1 MRGYKFKLQKLL
13 DIRVD
18 MEEESKR
25 IFKEAQ
31 LEKLKVEEKLNSLE
45 ENYKKYSEIT
55 GSETSIE
62 RKMKYLYLNN
72 INYIINNTNDE
83 LKKKEKNLEE
93 KRSNLKQKQIERKTV
108 EILKEKGQ
116 KAFDIKQKL
125 TEQKMN
131 DEFALYG
138 YIRNLGRR

>member
-13 DIRVD
+13 DIRVN

-125 TEQKMN
+125 IEQKMN

>member
-1 MRGYKFKLQKLL
+1 MKGYKFRLQKLL

-18 MEEESKR
+18 MEEKSKR

-31 LEKLKVEEKLNSLE
+31 LEKLKVEEKLNSLK
-45 ENYKKYSEIT
+45 ENYEKYRAIT
-55 GSETSIE
+55 ENETSIE

-72 INYIINNTNDE
+72 INYVINNTNDE
-83 LKKKEKNLEE
+83 LRKKEKNLEE
-93 KRSNLKQKQIERKTV
+93 KRNDLKQKQIERKTV

-125 TEQKMN
+125 IEQNMN

-138 YIRNLGRR
+138 YIRNLERR